1 MASDAK
7 ERFLSLIDREKVPP
21 NPQTSGL
28 YLFEDKF
35 IRQDIFISTQ
45 VNEYSPVPIVLL
57 ASLNDVQGGNPSATT
72 EDGKRTIKLPLLFL
86 LHGTSKSNKSL
97 IEDTKLPQ
105 HFASLGFLVVLMD
118 ARYHGERLKN
128 ETDKANS
135 PLVYLDKLD
144 EAYVNKNGEMPF
156 IYDNV
161 WDLLRVLDYLE
172 LQYNQENYT
181 YTMGEDDK
189 EIAETDVNNRT
200 IISIE
205 VDFSLGFG
213 STGIS
218 LGGMHS
224 WFLAFVDS
232 RITCL
237 APAIGV
243 QNFRWAVENDKWQA
257 RVDTIKKP
265 FLSCMKENGKSEI
278 DKEIVRN
285 TYSVINPGLLDDF
298 DIIYSLPTLVPRPLL
313 VMNGELDPRCPI
325 NGMEEFM
332 KEMIQKYDHAG
343 KIENFEYHWEKG
355 VYHDV
360 TPDMVTRITYFLLKN
375 MIPASPHIQS
385 YEELVG
391 KLNQKCKM

>member
-1 MASDAK
+1 
-7 ERFLSLIDREKVPP
+7 
-21 NPQTSGL
+21 
-28 YLFEDKF
+28 
-35 IRQDIFISTQ
+35 
-45 VNEYSPVPIVLL
+45 
-57 ASLNDVQGGNPSATT
+57 
-72 EDGKRTIKLPLLFL
+72 
-86 LHGTSKSNKSL
+86 
-97 IEDTKLPQ
+97 
-105 HFASLGFLVVLMD
+105 
-118 ARYHGERLKN
+118 
-128 ETDKANS
+128 
-135 PLVYLDKLD
+135 
-144 EAYVNKNGEMPF
+144 
-156 IYDNV
+156 
-161 WDLLRVLDYLE
+161 
-172 LQYNQENYT
+172 
-181 YTMGEDDK
+181 
-189 EIAETDVNNRT
+189 
-200 IISIE
+200 
-205 VDFSLGFG
+205 
-213 STGIS
+213 
-218 LGGMHS
+218 MHS

-257 RVDTIKKP
+257 RVNTIKKP

-278 DKEIVRN
+278 DKEVVRK